1 MGHTTFA
8 LHSPYIKVNHV
19 SNTSWYLFFCVKMPC
34 VYSEKWDNY
43 LIHEKNTKTDI
54 QFIVLSAPYFLDTTS
69 TVFSQIFVILEN
81 NGYNF
86 TDNELDL
93 ICNVKVHINNCY
105 SEWVSDCC
113 LMPNSAIFQ
122 LYDGEN
128 KFIFNKMMMRF
139 AFY

>member
-1 MGHTTFA
+1 
-8 LHSPYIKVNHV
+8 
-19 SNTSWYLFFCVKMPC
+19 MPC

-105 SEWVSDCC
+105 SE
-113 LMPNSAIFQ
+113 
-122 LYDGEN
+122 
-128 KFIFNKMMMRF
+128 
-139 AFY
+139 

>member
-1 MGHTTFA
+1 MGHTTFV

-19 SNTSWYLFFCVKMPC
+19 SNTAWYLFFCVKMSC

-54 QFIVLSAPYFLDTTS
+54 QFIVLSAPYFL
-69 TVFSQIFVILEN
+69 EN

-105 SEWVSDCC
+105 SE
-113 LMPNSAIFQ
+113 
-122 LYDGEN
+122 
-128 KFIFNKMMMRF
+128 
-139 AFY
+139 